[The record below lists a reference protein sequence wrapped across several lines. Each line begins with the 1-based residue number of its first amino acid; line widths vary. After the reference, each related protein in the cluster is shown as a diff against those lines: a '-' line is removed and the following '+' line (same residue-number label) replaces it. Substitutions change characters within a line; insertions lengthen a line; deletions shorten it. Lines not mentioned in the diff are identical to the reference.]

1 MHRQVW
7 ESSAFSADED
17 VKWRDARI
25 DPQDRDASFR
35 HDVLPVVATPEH
47 LQVLDAEGAT
57 PIVCT
62 GSANMSRNSEQYN
75 DENLLEFRDA
85 RIAAIYLAEFLPRY
99 EHYRARARARAL
111 SIETKRRGAGTQR
124 QLALAP
130 DSSWAKKYYLAGSVE
145 EKARIALAA
154 TAPTD

>member
-25 DPQDRDASFR
+25 DPQDRDAPFR

-75 DENLLEFRDA
+75 DENLLEIRDT
-85 RIAAIYLAEFLPRY
+85 RIAAIYLAEFLRLY
-99 EHYRARARARAL
+99 EHYRARAL
-111 SIETKRRGAGTQR
+111 SIETKQHGAGTHR
-124 QLALAP
+124 QLSLAP
-130 DSSWAKKYYLAGSVE
+130 DSSWAKKYYVAGSPE